1 MSVKIQIENFGGNS
15 IERAN
20 KLLAGCPGEVE
31 KAVKSAMTRAVSHL
45 RAKSTER
52 IQERYAISAKNLRT
66 EKNIKV
72 KYKIGDGVTAE
83 ITFSGRRIPLYR
95 YDGTSPKEPTWDR
108 NRLLNG
114 YTKEGWKTLLAGK
127 PARAHVL
134 KNTSPELFEHAFVAT
149 MSNDHHGIFERNGSG
164 LNELMGLSIPQMV
177 GNEEVAEK
185 LAQDA
190 SEKFEERMEHEVN
203 RILNGWTN

>member
-1 MSVKIQIENFGGNS
+1 MSVKIQIEDFGGNS

-20 KLLAGCPGEVE
+20 KILAGYPGEVE

-45 RAKSTER
+45 RTKSTER
-52 IQERYAISAKNLRT
+52 VQERYAISAKNLRT

-72 KYKIGDGVTAE
+72 RYKIGEGVTAE
-83 ITFSGRRIPLYR
+83 VIFSGNKIPLYR
-95 YDGTSPKEPTWDR
+95 YDGTSPKEPTW
-108 NRLLNG
+108 NKNKLVSG
-114 YTKEGWKTLLAGK
+114 CTGGGWKTLFAGM
-127 PARAHVL
+127 PAHAHVL
-134 KNTSPELFEHAFVAT
+134 KNTSPELFEHAFIAT
-149 MSNDHHGIFERNGSG
+149 MGNDHTGIFERNGSG

-190 SEKFEERMEHEVN
+190 SEKFEERMDHEVN
-203 RILNGWTN
+203 RILNGWTK